1 MNEWMNVWDNSL
13 MNKQIKEWMHEC
25 MKRWLID
32 CWAVSLWNGNQE
44 CSIQTMHFILF
55 TQSNRDGVFWA
66 VKITLVYHMIH
77 GFIFPNLM
85 TKPSFE
91 DVSKTSF
98 SFVKCWAFLSLK
110 MVSSRYTARS
120 QFLFHTRRQMW
131 PSGSL
136 GLELLSIS
144 TQNFWIFL
152 LLFHERRILILVL
165 NYYDKALFSY
175 CFLVR

>member
-1 MNEWMNVWDNSL
+1 MYVWDNSY

-32 CWAVSLWNGNQE
+32 CWTVSLWNGNQE

-66 VKITLVYHMIH
+66 VKITLVYHIIH
-77 GFIFPNLM
+77 GFIFRNLM

-98 SFVKCWAFLSLK
+98 SFVKRWAFLSLK

-120 QFLFHTRRQMW
+120 QFLFHIRRQMW
-131 PSGSL
+131 PSVSL

-165 NYYDKALFSY
+165 NYYDKALFSL
-175 CFLVR
+175 CFLVK